1 VKTASLN
8 ALKIALSA
16 GGFFMSSSFIYKTR
30 DEKKPA
36 EAGFFLKLIL
46 LRSSWSSSGWSSSSV
61 RSSRSSSSWSSSVNW
76 SWCWSWCWCSGFWS
90 SYWSWGNGGGFFF
103 FRASG
108 QSNNGQQGSDQQG
121 FFHGF
126 SLVNSKLNT
135 VLRLIITGN
144 YRSIRSSSK
153 AFVPKRCLPDN
164 GNFLAEYYSD
174 F

>member
-16 GGFFMSSSFIYKTR
+16 GGFFYMPEINSIKPGT
-30 DEKKPA
+30 KKNRPKPV
-36 EAGFFLKLIL
+36 FLLKLIL

-61 RSSRSSSSWSSSVNW
+61 RSSRSSSSWSSSVSW
-76 SWCWSWCWCSGFWS
+76 SWCWSWCWSSGFWS

-126 SLVNSKLNT
+126 SLVNSKIKHSVAIN
-135 VLRLIITGN
+135 N
-144 YRSIRSSSK
+144 YR
-153 AFVPKRCLPDN
+153 
-164 GNFLAEYYSD
+164 
-174 F
+174 